1 VGNLFLVP
9 FYLVAKP
16 WQLGSVGGGYGT
28 INDLV
33 DRFAARPA
41 DPDRDLA
48 QQRQTEKWPRR
59 RFSPHHAEHPHGMP
73 CWQTQGGVAPAA
85 RVTDMAQSSR
95 PPAERSPRPLLAG
108 KLTVPLLQ
116 PGIVTRDRLLE
127 VLDENGTRRL
137 CVVVAPAGWGKTTL
151 LAEWARRAGDRHAVA
166 WVTLDETDDEP
177 HRFWTYVVTALRT
190 AAPDLGGGALAALR
204 VPGVDPV
211 DVALPALLNDLSGS
225 NARHTLI
232 LDDYHLLADVRIHEA
247 VEYLL
252 SYLPPS
258 LRLVIAARF
267 DPPLPIARMRARSEL
282 TEIRAADLRFSAAEA
297 AGLVS
302 AVGEVDVGAYTV
314 DALVDQTE
322 GWAVGLKLAALT
334 IRGSADPAAGA
345 AEVRGDDRHIID
357 FLSSEVLD
365 RLPADWR
372 EFLVRTAVL
381 DQLCGSLCDA
391 VLGRTGSSAVLE
403 ALERADLFV
412 VPLDAHRGWYR
423 YHRLFRDVLRRE
435 LEATAP
441 GAVPELLRR
450 AADWYLAAG
459 QVDEAVRLLTAA
471 GDRRKAGQLLL
482 SAEDAF
488 LEQGAAAT
496 YLRLGDQLGTA
507 TVREDPRLAVSMA
520 GAAAQSGQPDRVP
533 ALLDIA
539 EAHLGDPSPP
549 YQGWCSLTAAA
560 AMLRAAYDP
569 VVRAD
574 PPLMLAYAERARGLE
589 TDPTLQGHVIARMTL
604 GVVLSRLDRREE
616 AIPLLSDAWERS
628 AQVDVPVFIRLQA
641 AGLLAMCLFE
651 TGREEA
657 ARRLVHQVAPA
668 VHGTVQAL
676 GDAAAPAVTLLM
688 AVDGRLAYRDGEP
701 DTALRLL
708 TRASELARIAGHPSQ
723 TVYVLTALADAALAA
738 GDRPAARAAIDEAR
752 ETADTGVA
760 FPATARWLAA
770 VEERIGRRAARAARR
785 EGQLVEELTDRELS
799 LLRALQGTLSQ
810 REIGAELYLSV
821 NTIKGYTKSLYRKLG
836 AASRADA
843 VERGRQLGLI

>member
-1 VGNLFLVP
+1 M
-9 FYLVAKP
+9 
-16 WQLGSVGGGYGT
+16 
-28 INDLV
+28 
-33 DRFAARPA
+33 AR
-41 DPDRDLA
+41 
-48 QQRQTEKWPRR
+48 
-59 RFSPHHAEHPHGMP
+59 
-73 CWQTQGGVAPAA
+73 
-85 RVTDMAQSSR
+85 SSR
-95 PPAERSPRPLLAG
+95 PPDEGERPRPLLAG
-108 KLTVPLLQ
+108 KLAVPLLQ
-116 PGIVTRDRLLE
+116 PSIVTRDRLIE
-127 VLDENGTRRL
+127 MLDENGTRRL

-151 LAEWARRAGDRHAVA
+151 LAEWARRAGDRHSVA

-204 VPGVDPV
+204 VPGIDPV
-211 DVALPALLNDLSGS
+211 DVALPALLNDLSAS

-232 LDDYHLLADVRIHEA
+232 LDDYHLLTDVRIHEA

-258 LRLVIAARF
+258 LRLVITARF
-267 DPPLPIARMRARSEL
+267 DPPLPLARMRARSEL
-282 TEIRAADLRFSAAEA
+282 IEVRATDLRFSPTEA

-302 AVGEVDVGAYTV
+302 AVGQIEVGADAV
-314 DALVDQTE
+314 DALVDRTE

-334 IRGSADPAAGA
+334 IRGSPDPAARV
-345 AEVRGDDRHIID
+345 AEVRGDDRHIVD

-365 RLPADWR
+365 RLSADR
-372 EFLVRTAVL
+372 RAFLVRTAVL
-381 DQLCGSLCDA
+381 DRLCGSLCDA
-391 VLGRTGSSAVLE
+391 VLGRTGSAAVLE

-412 VPLDAHRGWYR
+412 VPLHAHREWYR

-441 GAVPELLRR
+441 ATVPELHRR

-471 GDRRKAGQLLL
+471 GDQQTAGGLLL

-496 YLRLGDQLGTA
+496 YLRLGDQLGDA
-507 TVREDPRLAVSMA
+507 VRQDPRLAVSMA
-520 GAAAQSGQPDRVP
+520 GAAAQSGQADRVP
-533 ALLDIA
+533 VLLDVA
-539 EAHLGDPSPP
+539 EAGLGDAVPP
-549 YQGWCSLTAAA
+549 YQGWCSLAAAA
-560 AMLRAAYDP
+560 AMLRATYDS

-574 PPLMLAYAERARGLE
+574 PPLMLAHAERAADLE
-589 TDPTLQGHVIARMTL
+589 TDPTLEGYVITRMTL
-604 GVVLSRLDRREE
+604 GAVLSGLDRRED
-616 AIPLLSDAWERS
+616 AIPVLTDAWERS
-628 AQVDVPVFIRLQA
+628 AQVEVPVFIRLQV

-651 TGREEA
+651 TGRADA
-657 ARRLVHQVAPA
+657 ARRLVHQVAPT
-668 VHGTVQAL
+668 VQRMVQAL
-676 GDAAAPAVTLLM
+676 GDAAAPAVTFLM
-688 AVDGRLAYRDGEP
+688 AIEGRLAYRDREP

-708 TRASELARIAGHPSQ
+708 TRTAELARIAGHPSQ

-738 GDRPAARAAIDEAR
+738 GDRAAARAAIDEAR

-760 FPATARWLAA
+760 FPATGRRLADA
-770 VEERIGRRAARAARR
+770 EQRIGRRAVRAARR

-799 LLRALQGTLSQ
+799 LLRALQGPLSQ
-810 REIGAELYLSV
+810 REIGAELYLSL

-836 AASRADA
+836 AASRAEA